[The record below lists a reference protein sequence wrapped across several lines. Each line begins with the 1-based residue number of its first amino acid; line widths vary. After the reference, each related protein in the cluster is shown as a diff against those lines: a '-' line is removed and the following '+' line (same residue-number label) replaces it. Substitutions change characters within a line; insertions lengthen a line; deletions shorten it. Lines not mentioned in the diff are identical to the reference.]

1 MTQAQSR
8 NRRVLIVDDEPDIHH
23 DFTEILST
31 SYLPPGDADDM
42 VNAFAMAQSP
52 QPEPFAPTFELLHA
66 TSGEQACD
74 IILSGRKWSQPIAVA
89 YVDIRM
95 PAGIDGPET
104 IRRIRT
110 IDCDVEVVMMTAYTD
125 KALAEIIRDT
135 ELMHKLLY
143 IRKPFVYEEIQQITV
158 ALVGKWNLEQDLA
171 EKQRQLAGSQRRL
184 EAVLNATRDAMAMR
198 DRTGRLLFANKAYL
212 ALMDMTADEL
222 QDLTPDE
229 LAARSR
235 ERFGEPRPVELEGG
249 FALRGVSLT
258 TATGAGDR
266 TPEQRLY
273 YRTATEVRDGAEVIG
288 ELEVFRD
295 ASKEIE
301 SE

>member
-1 MTQAQSR
+1 MSAAQYP
-8 NRRVLIVDDEPDIHH
+8 NRRVLIVDDEPDIHD
-23 DFTEILST
+23 DFTEMLST
-31 SYLPPGDADDM
+31 SYLPPTGGGTAEHG
-42 VNAFAMAQSP
+42 AQP
-52 QPEPFAPTFELLHA
+52 APFPPRFELLHA

-74 IILSGRKWSQPIAVA
+74 IILNGRRWSQPIAVA

-95 PAGIDGPET
+95 PAGIDGTET
-104 IRRIRT
+104 IRRVRT
-110 IDCDVEVVMMTAYTD
+110 IDRDVEVVMMTAYTD
-125 KALAEIIRDT
+125 KTLAEIIQDM
-135 ELMHKLLY
+135 ELLHKLLY
-143 IRKPFVYEEIQQITV
+143 IRKPFVHEEIQQITV

-198 DRTGRLLFANKAYL
+198 DRTGRLMFANKAYL
-212 ALMDMTADEL
+212 TLMDLTPGEL
-222 QDLTPDE
+222 RDLTPDE

-235 ERFGEPRPVELEGG
+235 ERFGEPRPGEVAGG
-249 FALRGVSLT
+249 FALRAVRLT

-266 TPEQRLY
+266 EPERRLY

-288 ELEVFRD
+288 ELEVFRE
-295 ASKEIE
+295 ASQEIE

>member
-1 MTQAQSR
+1 MSAPQYP
-8 NRRVLIVDDEPDIHH
+8 NRRVLIVDDEPDIHD
-23 DFTEILST
+23 DFTEMLST
-31 SYLPPGDADDM
+31 SYLPPTGGGTAELGAHP
-42 VNAFAMAQSP
+42 AFP
-52 QPEPFAPTFELLHA
+52 PTFELLHA

-74 IILSGRKWSQPIAVA
+74 IILNARRWSQPIAVA

-104 IRRIRT
+104 IRRVRT
-110 IDCDVEVVMMTAYTD
+110 MDRDVEVVMMTAYTD
-125 KALAEIIRDT
+125 KTLAEIIEDM
-135 ELMHKLLY
+135 ELLHKLLY
-143 IRKPFVYEEIQQITV
+143 IRKPFVHEEIQQITV

-198 DRTGRLLFANKAYL
+198 DRTGRLMFANRAYL
-212 ALMDMTADEL
+212 ALMNMTLDEL
-222 QDLTPDE
+222 KDLTPDE

-235 ERFGEPRPVELEGG
+235 ERFSEPRPGAVEGA
-249 FALRGVSLT
+249 FALRGVRLT
-258 TATGAGDR
+258 TAAGAGDR
-266 TPEQRLY
+266 TPDQPNQRDQRLY

-295 ASKEIE
+295 ASQEIE
-301 SE
+301 SA